1 MRFLCCLLRVCAFLC
16 ASSVSVPPL
25 MASMDIGRKRPF
37 RGDWALCVPG
47 SHAKDVWKSPCDQV
61 HAPVTSLEVTV
72 CPPKGGQPCLYTT
85 AARGEPSAPGQRRR
99 QPDLEQGIMQVLGS
113 VGMDVHSTRL
123 ASPLRTGLLGPSPA
137 DTHLSVSLQ
146 SRSKGPVVEQQLQT
160 LLGVIVTQLLKGG
173 RPVLA
178 LVPRILKAWRV
189 NHHDGSHRQMLGG
202 ERSGERKDLLVRP
215 SPSRDGETEAAF

>member
-1 MRFLCCLLRVCAFLC
+1 
-16 ASSVSVPPL
+16 
-25 MASMDIGRKRPF
+25 
-37 RGDWALCVPG
+37 
-47 SHAKDVWKSPCDQV
+47 
-61 HAPVTSLEVTV
+61 
-72 CPPKGGQPCLYTT
+72 
-85 AARGEPSAPGQRRR
+85 
-99 QPDLEQGIMQVLGS
+99 MQVLGS
-113 VGMDVHSTRL
+113 VGMDIHSTHL
-123 ASPLRTGLLGPSPA
+123 ASPLGTGLGGPSPA

-160 LLGVIVTQLLKGG
+160 LLGIIATQLLKGG

-189 NHHDGSHRQMLGG
+189 NHHDGSHRQVLGG